1 MYFMSENDSPT
12 QWAGFSISQKKRAK
26 YTLSLNYAS
35 RIKDTIAQSLT
46 EASSKIVKWLFCLI

>member
-1 MYFMSENDSPT
+1 MIVTHSGLVFLL
-12 QWAGFSISQKKRAK
+12 AKKRAK

>member
-1 MYFMSENDSPT
+1 MYFMSENDSYA
-12 QWAGFSISQKKRAK
+12 QWLVFLLAKKRVK
-26 YTLSLNYAS
+26 YTLNLNCAS